1 MHSGALDFNLAQ
13 IDAAPNAQLQS
24 VSLFGRCFGP
34 RPPQLPTPNPN
45 PMQSRLGLDF
55 GFLPSYLLGS
65 LLAMSL
71 GARPPRS
78 VLSSLYSALDYTDH
92 LRLTESSLGYTTT
105 ASLTPDNLD
114 ANRYR
119 DILAYDHA
127 LLPGPYLNAAFV
139 PPFHPTSLSFIASQ
153 APLPST
159 YTAFYT
165 HIVEHGV
172 RVLVNLTPLV
182 EKGRTKAHQYW
193 PAEDADMVLENGW
206 KLTCKPAT
214 RIQLENGE
222 ATLERR
228 TILIKPGEEAAEGL
242 NAHGWGVTQFHLT
255 SWPDHGV
262 FPTAMM
268 MQLMREIQLVPM
280 PKIYPP
286 PPTWIHCSAGV
297 GRSGTLAA
305 ALIAQAVINVSKHS
319 NHEDRDALPLFMRA
333 EADSQVWD
341 LPVRIVEHL
350 RRYRARMVQTLEQ
363 FEALFDIV
371 HHLSTP
377 P

>member
-13 IDAAPNAQLQS
+13 IDAAPPNAPLQS
-24 VSLFGRCFGP
+24 LFWPLFWAAASTTSTQNHNRT
-34 RPPQLPTPNPN
+34 QLG
-45 PMQSRLGLDF
+45 LGLDF
-55 GFLPSYLLGS
+55 GFLHSYLCS

-92 LRLTESSLGYTTT
+92 LRLTECSLGYTTT

-127 LLPGPYLNAAFV
+127 LLPGPYLNAAFI

-165 HIVEHGV
+165 HIVKHGV

-193 PAEDADMVLENGW
+193 PDEDAGMVLENGW
-206 KLTCKPAT
+206 RLTCEPAT

-228 TILIKPGEEAAEGL
+228 TIQIKPGEEAAEGL
-242 NAHGWGVTQFHLT
+242 NANGWGITQFHLT

-262 FPTAMM
+262 FPTTMM

-286 PPTWIHCSAGV
+286 PPMWIHCSAGV

-319 NHEDRDALPLFMRA
+319 NHEDREALPLFMRA
-333 EADSQVWD
+333 ESDSHVWD
-341 LPVRIVEHL
+341 LPARIVEHL
-350 RRYRARMVQTLEQ
+350 RRYRARMVQTLDQ

-371 HHLSTP
+371 HHLSSLP
-377 P
+377 